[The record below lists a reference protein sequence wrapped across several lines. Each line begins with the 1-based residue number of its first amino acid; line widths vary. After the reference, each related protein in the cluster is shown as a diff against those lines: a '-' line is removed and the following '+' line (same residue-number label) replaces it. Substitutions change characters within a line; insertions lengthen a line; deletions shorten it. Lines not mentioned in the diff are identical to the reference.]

1 MENSTIH
8 LEVDMEPVQQQ
19 EFQTTI
25 RDEPLSA
32 SYWEKVVKIDR
43 WQIRLKAAPCC
54 LTFFFISNEKKTRL
68 YSQVQFEQAI

>member
-8 LEVDMEPVQQQ
+8 LEVAMEPVQQQ

-32 SYWEKVVKIDR
+32 SYWEKAVKIDR
-43 WQIRLKAAPCC
+43 WQIRLKAASSC
-54 LTFFFISNEKKTRL
+54 LTFFYYFKRKRNKTL
-68 YSQVQFEQAI
+68 